1 MKYITDIKQLDLNK
15 LYTYSDYLTWKF
27 NERVELIL
35 GKIFRMSPAPQ
46 SQHQFISSSLMV
58 EIGSF
63 LKKKDCKVFSAPF
76 DVRLPI
82 TNKNGNPNTVVQP
95 DLCVICESGKID
107 KKGCNGAP
115 DLVVEIV
122 SDSTVERDLHEK
134 YELYEK
140 SEVKEYWIVH
150 PNDKTL
156 NIFLLDH
163 SGKYVPSKPLTYSD
177 IVESKVLVGLKLDL
191 NEIFQD
197 VVKEPEEGYLQE
209 GVQRL

>member
-35 GKIFRMSPAPQ
+35 GKIFRMSPAPE

-82 TNKNGNPNTVVQP
+82 TNKKGNPNTVVQP

-140 SEVKEYWIVH
+140 SEVKEYWVVH